1 MAQSKTKIP
10 CSKDIFINKLMEMT
24 PSEINEFIKKNG
36 KPPKPIPIFV
46 KVRQTKEEHING

>member
-1 MAQSKTKIP
+1 MAQTKTKIP

-36 KPPKPIPIFV
+36 KPLKIIPVFV
-46 KVRQTKEEHING
+46 EVKQFKEEHING